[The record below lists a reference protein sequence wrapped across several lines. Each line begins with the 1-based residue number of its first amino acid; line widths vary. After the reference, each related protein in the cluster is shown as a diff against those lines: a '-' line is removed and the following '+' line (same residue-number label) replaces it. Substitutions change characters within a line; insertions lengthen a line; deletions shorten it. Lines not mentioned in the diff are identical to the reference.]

1 MQLFGRAYE
10 EIILVRGRGGGGGG
24 RVMPS
29 KYEQSG
35 VL

>member
-1 MQLFGRAYE
+1 MQLLGTANK
-10 EIILVRGRGGGGGG
+10 EIILVRERGGGT

>member
-10 EIILVRGRGGGGGG
+10 EIILVRGRGGGGG

>member
-1 MQLFGRAYE
+1 MQLFGTANE
-10 EIILVRGRGGGGGG
+10 EIVLVRGRGGGE

>member
-1 MQLFGRAYE
+1 MQLLGTENE
-10 EIILVRGRGGGGGG
+10 EIVLVRGRGGGGGK
-24 RVMPS
+24 VMPS